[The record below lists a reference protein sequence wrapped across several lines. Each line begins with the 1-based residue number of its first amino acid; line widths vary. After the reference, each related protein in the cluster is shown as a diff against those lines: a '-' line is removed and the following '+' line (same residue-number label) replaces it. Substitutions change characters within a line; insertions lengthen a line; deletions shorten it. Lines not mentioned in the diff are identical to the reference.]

1 MTTKETASANGNGST
16 TATPAPATGIDTDT
30 LREIAN
36 AEQATGSAGTSTGT
50 EPMPAVPE
58 PVAVPPAANVAPTPS
73 ATEPGTDAG
82 APQREWDNDP
92 PDGHEHV
99 PGTANPRTT
108 RKIVYGVIAAAV
120 IAALLVFGRLLT
132 GTAADTEQVKTPVLT
147 PVSQPVA
154 QAAATVV
161 PKDTDATE
169 CATMGVSTDTFR
181 DGWCTGRAPG
191 AYLLA
196 DDTMAYCSC
205 AKPRKAAAS
214 GK

>member
-1 MTTKETASANGNGST
+1 MTTKDTAPANGST
-16 TATPAPATGIDTDT
+16 PDAQASKDGIDTDT
-30 LREIAN
+30 LREIAA
-36 AEQATGSAGTSTGT
+36 AEQATETAGTDTGT
-50 EPMPAVPE
+50 APMSAVPE
-58 PVAVPPAANVAPTPS
+58 PVVVPQTTISPPPR
-73 ATEPGTDAG
+73 EPGLDEPEQHNAG
-82 APQREWDNDP
+82 DRETIP
-92 PDGHEHV
+92 EHV
-99 PGTANPRTT
+99 PGTTNPRTT

-120 IAALLVFGRLLT
+120 LAALLVFGRLLT
-132 GTAADTEQVKTPVLT
+132 GTAADTEQANAPIVQTPI
-147 PVSQPVA
+147 SQPAA

-181 DGWCTGRAPG
+181 TGWCTGRAPG

-205 AKPRKAAAS
+205 AKPRKVAAS